1 MGWEERGGKSGVWR
15 EGWVDVWALGVCL
28 YKILFLQDLF
38 GVPGEEKLAV
48 LNFDVEKRVA
58 ILGH

>member
-1 MGWEERGGKSGVWR
+1 M
-15 EGWVDVWALGVCL
+15 GWVDVWALGVCL